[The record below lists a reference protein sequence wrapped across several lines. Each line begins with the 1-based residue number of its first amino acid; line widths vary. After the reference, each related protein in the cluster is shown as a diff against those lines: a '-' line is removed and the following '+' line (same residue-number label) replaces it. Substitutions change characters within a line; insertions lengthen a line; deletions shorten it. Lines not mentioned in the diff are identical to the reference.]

1 MSKVRTAVIGAG
13 KIADVHA
20 SVLAAL
26 PASELVAVCGRT
38 PEKAQTLAMRH
49 RVKAF
54 SSVPTMIQE
63 LAVEAVVVCT
73 PHPTHAALSIQAMEQ
88 GAHVL
93 VEKPLAAS
101 LADCDAMLA
110 AAERYGVKLG
120 VVSQRRWFAPSQR
133 VKTAIEAGKI
143 GSPILATVTLM
154 GWRDQTYYDSNP
166 WRGRWETEGGGV
178 LVNQAP
184 HHLDLLLWY
193 MGEVGEVSGYW
204 ANLNHPYIEV
214 EDTALAM
221 VRFKSGALGNIVLS
235 NSQNPGLYG
244 NVHVFGD
251 NGAAI
256 GVQTDGGSMFIAGM
270 TSVHVDD
277 PRRRQIAGTVAG
289 GRSPTVYQYRSYQP
303 LFCPTA

>member
-1 MSKVRTAVIGAG
+1 M
-13 KIADVHA
+13 ADVHA
-20 SVLAAL
+20 SALAAL

-38 PEKAQTLAMRH
+38 PEKAQALATRY

-73 PHPTHAALSIQAMEQ
+73 PHPTHAALAIQAMKQ

-143 GSPILATVTLM
+143 GRPILATVTLM
-154 GWRDQTYYDSNP
+154 GWRDQTYYNSNP
-166 WRGRWETEGGGV
+166 WRSRWETEGGGV

-193 MGEVGEVSGYW
+193 MGEVEEVSGY
-204 ANLNHPYIEV
+204 
-214 EDTALAM
+214 
-221 VRFKSGALGNIVLS
+221 
-235 NSQNPGLYG
+235 
-244 NVHVFGD
+244 
-251 NGAAI
+251 
-256 GVQTDGGSMFIAGM
+256 
-270 TSVHVDD
+270 
-277 PRRRQIAGTVAG
+277 
-289 GRSPTVYQYRSYQP
+289 
-303 LFCPTA
+303 C